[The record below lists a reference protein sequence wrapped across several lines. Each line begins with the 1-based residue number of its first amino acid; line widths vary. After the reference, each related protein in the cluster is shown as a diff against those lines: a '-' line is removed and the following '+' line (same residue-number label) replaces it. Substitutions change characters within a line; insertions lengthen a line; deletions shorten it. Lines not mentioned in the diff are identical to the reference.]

1 VGSNSGSFSFVTS
14 GSTATGSWSFIL
26 EVTDNVGAAV
36 NSTAVS
42 VAVNVAPTVSIAP
55 VGPVTL
61 DAGQAQTF
69 TASASGGTGT
79 LTYQWY
85 LNGSPVG
92 VDSNTYIFSGS
103 AGSYSVT
110 CTVTDSAFV
119 PASAASNAVSVT
131 VNQLTITVTQ
141 GANGVIAPGT
151 ITVNYGGSQTFTIT
165 PNTGYYI
172 ASLSVDGSPVTAA
185 SSYTFSNIQASHTI
199 TATFA
204 INTYTITVTQGANG
218 VIAPGTITVDYGAT
232 PSFSITPN
240 TGYHIASI
248 TVDGASVAVTSP
260 SGQTYQFSAVSAD
273 GSLTATFAITTST
286 TPKGSSPSPTPTV
299 SSSSPTPTV
308 SSSSPT
314 PTVSSSSPTP
324 TVSPPSPTPLYLVLA
339 AVIIVAAIII
349 LIFSVIA
356 IKRRRRKL
364 DSTLPNPENKYTK
377 TNVLAAN
384 EEQEIA
390 SLKGKIEKIN
400 NLEAEKKK
408 LLLEIEKLKK
418 KG

>member
-1 VGSNSGSFSFVTS
+1 MGRTGAYSGSSSSSSVTMNNPITETANWQTQYQVTFAVIGGGSTIPTGSNV
-14 GSTATGSWSFIL
+14 W
-26 EVTDNVGAAV
+26 EN
-36 NSTAVS
+36 
-42 VAVNVAPTVSIAP
+42 
-55 VGPVTL
+55 
-61 DAGQAQTF
+61 
-69 TASASGGTGT
+69 
-79 LTYQWY
+79 
-85 LNGSPVG
+85 
-92 VDSNTYIFSGS
+92 
-103 AGSYSVT
+103 AGSLPIL
-110 CTVTDSAFV
+110 A
-119 PASAASNAVSVT
+119 
-131 VNQLTITVTQ
+131 
-141 GANGVIAPGT
+141 
-151 ITVNYGGSQTFTIT
+151 T
-165 PNTGYYI
+165 PNTGY
-172 ASLSVDGSPVTAA
+172 
-185 SSYTFSNIQASHTI
+185 TFSSWSSNTGSITFNNANSATATATIGRTGTI

-240 TGYHIASI
+240 NGYHIASI

-260 SGQTYQFSAVSAD
+260 SGQSYQFSAVSAD

-286 TPKGSSPSPTPTV
+286 TPKGSSP
-299 SSSSPTPTV
+299 
-308 SSSSPT
+308 SPT

-364 DSTLPNPENKYTK
+364 DSTLPNPENKYK
-377 TNVLAAN
+377 KINVLAAN
-384 EEQEIA
+384 EKQEIA